1 MKLLTCRIGDLEQV
15 CVLSQDSAKVYPL
28 QKLGLQDATM
38 NDLIRTFT
46 PEKRRLLQEAAEHG
60 HSCGLD
66 YAQVCKCAPIPHPV
80 GNVICL
86 GENYMQHAEESYRFQ
101 KVDYH
106 GEQPYAVYFDKKV
119 LRALGDGEVID
130 GHLDFVSKLDYEVE
144 LNLYILLKL
153 LLLYY

>member
-66 YAQVCKCAPIPHPV
+66 LSLIH
-80 GNVICL
+80 I
-86 GENYMQHAEESYRFQ
+86 
-101 KVDYH
+101 
-106 GEQPYAVYFDKKV
+106 
-119 LRALGDGEVID
+119 
-130 GHLDFVSKLDYEVE
+130 
-144 LNLYILLKL
+144 
-153 LLLYY
+153 